1 MEQEEN
7 IPEIDKETHRLAVLN
22 MDWSQVKVS
31 NGTQSIALC
40 ILICYNVA
48 SIFTSFIFIWCPKV
62 ASL

>member
-31 NGTQSIALC
+31 NGAQSIALC
-40 ILICYNVA
+40 ILICYKRGFHFHILYFHLV
-48 SIFTSFIFIWCPKV
+48 P
-62 ASL
+62 